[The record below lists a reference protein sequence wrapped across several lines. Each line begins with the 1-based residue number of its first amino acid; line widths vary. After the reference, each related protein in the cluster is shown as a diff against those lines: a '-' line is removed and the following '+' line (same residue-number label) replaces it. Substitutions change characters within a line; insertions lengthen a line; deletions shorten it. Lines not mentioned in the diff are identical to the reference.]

1 MIDRESLI
9 EAVAALVSVGVM
21 LGALVYIGST
31 YGTANELGDEGAKVM
46 VGAIV
51 AFILFVTLLGVAL
64 AYTTSEGATA
74 DETDATA

>member
-31 YGTANELGDEGAKVM
+31 YGTANALGDEGAKVM
-46 VGAIV
+46 VGVIV
-51 AFILFVTLLGVAL
+51 GFIVFVTLLGVGL
-64 AYTTSEGATA
+64 AYATSEGATA
-74 DETDATA
+74 DETDAAA

>member
-9 EAVAALVSVGVM
+9 EAVAALVSVGAM

-31 YGTANELGDEGAKVM
+31 YGTANALGDEGAKVM

-51 AFILFVTLLGVAL
+51 VFIAFVTVLGIML

-74 DETDATA
+74 DEPDAAA